1 MRRGNRSPAI
11 LRECNGG
18 GLAAWCGA
26 NNMTGGGTGYLTS
39 TGNVI
44 PGETIELR
52 FAVWDSGDGIG
63 DSVVLLDNFTWS
75 PAAVTPR
82 TVPR

>member
-1 MRRGNRSPAI
+1 
-11 LRECNGG
+11 
-18 GLAAWCGA
+18 
-26 NNMTGGGTGYLTS
+26 MTGGGTGYLTS